1 MEEDEVEN
9 FGTLAD
15 IFVPLCQPASS
26 CLSLHRKVLEETQE
40 APILD
45 IRRLCLHEAF
55 DFLEVVENLMRL
67 LHVVLVASLEYAS
80 LALLIVKEAQLDLNV
95 HRVFKLFDPL
105 LHRSK
110 VACEVILRLFF
121 NEWEYYCQLVEEVVD
136 CVQNWVQRQ
145 IGIR

>member
-1 MEEDEVEN
+1 MLDCSAMEENEVEN

-15 IFVPLCQPASS
+15 IFVPLSQPTARR
-26 CLSLHRKVLEETQE
+26 LGLHRKVLKEAQE

-45 IRRLCLHEAF
+45 VCRLCLHEAF

-67 LHVVLVASLEYAS
+67 LHVVLVARLKYAS

-110 VACEVILRLFF
+110 VACEVIL
-121 NEWEYYCQLVEEVVD
+121 
-136 CVQNWVQRQ
+136 
-145 IGIR
+145 